1 MKRLLLTF
9 ATVLITIAA
18 QAQFFG
24 FPQTERRIKLYSE
37 PIIGLDNLFVG
48 DEGFVTFEIIN
59 DDILTYQGPIYIR
72 IFERGHSYQVLA
84 CEHIKMKPGR
94 IYRIT
99 TTFPTD
105 RLAPFVRYAISF
117 EYIEDNQITS
127 IANYKGNR
135 AENFTLRAAVINRP
149 PKKSPHKAKV
159 VAIPKEKYKP
169 LSRDHSDPVRIRE
182 NRDTPPNRVMPPTS
196 NRREPLPNN
205 RPADRRPNNQERT
218 GTRL

>member
-84 CEHIKMKPGR
+84 CEHIKMC
-94 IYRIT
+94 
-99 TTFPTD
+99 
-105 RLAPFVRYAISF
+105 
-117 EYIEDNQITS
+117 
-127 IANYKGNR
+127 
-135 AENFTLRAAVINRP
+135 AEFCSLT
-149 PKKSPHKAKV
+149 
-159 VAIPKEKYKP
+159 
-169 LSRDHSDPVRIRE
+169 E
-182 NRDTPPNRVMPPTS
+182 NAS
-196 NRREPLPNN
+196 HLIK
-205 RPADRRPNNQERT
+205 
-218 GTRL
+218 